1 MSLSGRALRHTARQ
15 WLAAGRP
22 AIVVQVDDI
31 KGSTPRETG
40 TRMLV
45 AADAVLG
52 TIGGGHL
59 EWQAIDLARHLLAE
73 ATPTT
78 PATGPRLQKT
88 YPLGP
93 TLGQCCGGVVVLGF
107 EPLNHTSLAQWPD
120 SPARF
125 HLELHGAG
133 HVGQAIVRLLCDLD
147 CTVRWIDERGD
158 DAQATGDASGRSMG
172 DAPGLPDPAWLATLP
187 PHIHWTPTEAAD
199 HEVAHAP
206 AHACHLVL
214 THRHDLDLRII
225 SAVLQRS
232 QQQHDVRFAGLI
244 GSQTKRAKFL
254 HRLEAMGL
262 SSRTL
267 AGLTCPIGL
276 PELSGKE
283 PAVIAVSVVAQLLLQ
298 CPAPAMPTAPT
309 APAIATQATP

>member
-1 MSLSGRALRHTARQ
+1 MSLSGRALRHTAQQ

-22 AIVVQVDDI
+22 ATVVQVDDI

-73 ATPTT
+73 ATPATSSAA
-78 PATGPRLQKT
+78 ATGPRLQKT

-107 EPLNHTSLAQWPD
+107 ESLSPHSLAQWPD

-158 DAQATGDASGRSMG
+158 DAQAPGDASGHSLA
-172 DAPGLPDPAWLATLP
+172 DAPGLPDPAWLASLP
-187 PHIHWTPTEAAD
+187 PHIQWTPTEAAD

-262 SSRTL
+262 SSHTL

-298 CPAPAMPTAPT
+298 CPADNIPAT
-309 APAIATQATP
+309 ATQATP